1 MAQPKIDHIVRFA
14 EDRIQQVTIDGVPCY
29 AFTVKPGDVL
39 DFDRVEG
46 NRGPNGQFNERAE
59 ISAAPAQGTQ
69 KYKGPYNVREGML
82 QTYDVDYRFATGFPA
97 HVSARHEWA
106 VLTQYHPQD
115 DTKSSFKGFGGAT
128 VHDGAIT
135 FENPSVDGSY
145 FAKMPITADGKT
157 KHQIRM
163 IVKWTAGKDGFA
175 KVIDRATGKLLG
187 RYDGPTLAPGEF
199 KYGPMQGYYRA
210 GGLPAATVYQ
220 SSPGGPLID
229 INDGDLS
236 ETDAPAPTPPAP
248 EPVTPA
254 PPSPAKPSVDP
265 EAAAVFLM
273 AAVDQLDE
281 IVAGTMRVREAAIAV
296 LDKGPYKP
304 AG

>member
-1 MAQPKIDHIVRFA
+1 MAQPKIDHIVRVA
-14 EDRIQQVTIDGVPCY
+14 EDRVQQVTVDGVTCW

-39 DFDRVEG
+39 DFDRIEG
-46 NRGPNGQFNERAE
+46 NRGPNGRFNERAE

-82 QTYDVDYRFATGFPA
+82 QTYDVDYRFAAGFPA
-97 HVSARHEWA
+97 HVSANHEWA

-128 VHDGAIT
+128 FHDGAIT
-135 FENPSVDGSY
+135 FEHPRGDGST
-145 FAKMPITADGKT
+145 FARIPIKPDTWYR
-157 KHQIRM
+157 IRM
-163 IVKWTAGKDGFA
+163 VVKWSAGKDGFA
-175 KVIDRATGKLLG
+175 KVIDRATGKPLG

-220 SSPGGPLID
+220 SSPSGPLID

-236 ETDAPAPTPPAP
+236 ET
-248 EPVTPA
+248 EA
-254 PPSPAKPSVDP
+254 PPVQPPEQPVVDAGAQQLAAMIAQVRPAVT
-265 EAAAVFLM
+265 
-273 AAVDQLDE
+273 
-281 IVAGTMRVREAAIAV
+281 TMIKAIADAQAF
-296 LDKGPYKP
+296 LDKQK
-304 AG
+304 

>member
-1 MAQPKIDHIVRFA
+1 MAQPKIDHIVRVA
-14 EDRIQQVTIDGVPCY
+14 EDRVQQVTIDGVPCY

-39 DFDRVEG
+39 DFDRIEG

-59 ISAAPAQGTQ
+59 ISCAPAQGTQ
-69 KYKGPYNVREGML
+69 KYKGPYNVKEGML
-82 QTYDVDYRFATGFPA
+82 QTYDVDYRFAAGFPA
-97 HVSARHEWA
+97 HVSANHEWA

-128 VHDGAIT
+128 FHDGAIT
-135 FENPSVDGSY
+135 FDHPSGDGST

-163 IVKWTAGKDGFA
+163 VVKWTSGQSGFA
-175 KVIDRATGKLLG
+175 KVIDRTTGNLLG
-187 RYDGPTLAPGEF
+187 RYDGPTLPPGEW

-229 INDGDLS
+229 ITDGDLS
-236 ETDAPAPTPPAP
+236 ETAPAPTPTTTTPPPAP
-248 EPVTPA
+248 GATTASVQEYAACLIQTRNA
-254 PPSPAKPSVDP
+254 MQAQIDTINRLLGKP
-265 EAAAVFLM
+265 
-273 AAVDQLDE
+273 
-281 IVAGTMRVREAAIAV
+281 
-296 LDKGPYKP
+296 
-304 AG
+304 

>member
-1 MAQPKIDHIVRFA
+1 MAQPKIDHIVRVA
-14 EDRIQQVTIDGVPCY
+14 EDRVQQVTIDGVPCY

-39 DFDRVEG
+39 DFDRIEG

-59 ISAAPAQGTQ
+59 ISCAPAQ
-69 KYKGPYNVREGML
+69 GML
-82 QTYDVDYRFATGFPA
+82 QTYDVDYRFAAGFPA
-97 HVSARHEWA
+97 HVSANHEWA

-128 VHDGAIT
+128 FHDGAIT
-135 FENPSVDGSY
+135 FDHPSGDGST

-163 IVKWTAGKDGFA
+163 VVKWTSGQSGFA
-175 KVIDRATGKLLG
+175 KVIDRTTGNLLG
-187 RYDGPTLAPGEF
+187 RYDGPTLPPGEW

-229 INDGDLS
+229 ITDGDLS
-236 ETDAPAPTPPAP
+236 ETAPAPTPTTTTPPPAP
-248 EPVTPA
+248 GATTASVQEYAACLIQTRNA
-254 PPSPAKPSVDP
+254 MQAQIDTINRLLGKP
-265 EAAAVFLM
+265 
-273 AAVDQLDE
+273 
-281 IVAGTMRVREAAIAV
+281 
-296 LDKGPYKP
+296 
-304 AG
+304 